1 MGLAYKETTGWTD
14 YELIDSGDFYKLER
28 FGQYVLARPEPQ
40 AIWKKSMSDNEWE
53 TLYDAVFEKGKG
65 DGERGEWIAK
75 QGVPEQWHITYHY
88 KEMHLDMRLGRTAF
102 KHVGVFPEQATN
114 WNFIYDRVSEMKKES
129 EVSVLNL
136 FAYTGG
142 ASLAARSAGAKVT
155 HVDSVK
161 QVVSW
166 SKENMVNSSLED
178 IRWIVEDARK
188 FVAREVKRGSKYN
201 GILLDPPA
209 YGRGA
214 DGEKWVL
221 EDDIYNLLEDCSKL
235 LEPNGFVV
243 FNLYSMG
250 LSALLAKG
258 LLTQLFGEKDIDFGE
273 LYFVDRGGRSLPFGV
288 YARF

>member
-40 AIWKKSMSDNEWE
+40 AIWKKSMSDSEWE

-114 WNFIYDRVSEMKKES
+114 WNFIYDRVSEMKKEG

-166 SKENMVNSSLED
+166 SKENMVSSSLED

-188 FVAREVKRGSKYN
+188 FVVREVKRGSKYN

>member
-1 MGLAYKETTGWTD
+1 MGLEYRETIGWTD

-28 FGQYVLARPEPQ
+28 FGSYVLARPEPQ
-40 AIWKKSMSDNEWE
+40 AIWKKSMPNAEWE
-53 TLYDAVFEKGKG
+53 KLYDAVFEKGKG

-75 QGVPEQWHITYHY
+75 QGVPEQWFIEYNY
-88 KEMHLDMRLGRTAF
+88 KDMHLKMRLGRTAF

-114 WNFIYDRVSEMKKES
+114 WNFIYDRVSELKTEG

-166 SKENMVNSSLED
+166 SKENMTNSSLED

-221 EDDIYNLLEDCSKL
+221 EDDIYALLEDCGKL

-258 LLTQLFGEKDIDFGE
+258 LLTQLFGERNIDFGE

>member
-221 EDDIYNLLEDCSKL
+221 EDDIYNLLGDCSKL

>member
-1 MGLAYKETTGWTD
+1 MGLAYRETTGWTD

-40 AIWKKSMSDNEWE
+40 AIWKKSMSDGEWE

-75 QGVPEQWHITYHY
+75 RGVPEQWHIAYHY
-88 KEMHLDMRLGRTAF
+88 KEMHLNMRLGRTAF

-114 WNFIYDRVSEMKKES
+114 WNFIYDRVSELKKEG

-166 SKENMVNSSLED
+166 SKENMTNSSLED

-258 LLTQLFGEKDIDFGE
+258 LLTQLFGDRDIDFGE